1 MHRYLLTCALALPLP
16 AAAAETIG
24 QITATVNGTE
34 MSWFVTAEGDE
45 SQSGAMTMPGGLA
58 DVSLWGNPT
67 EGALAELKGA
77 LLLDFAAMAAGG
89 PTALDPSLQYLEDGY
104 TAAWVAL
111 DEETVQ
117 VSLTTFETGG
127 DSVQLEGTFQAQA
140 AFTDDMATM
149 TTDPARH
156 VEIVGR
162 FEASLPMR

>member
-16 AAAAETIG
+16 AAAADTIG
-24 QITATVNGTE
+24 HITATVDGYE

-45 SQSGAMTMPGGLA
+45 SQSGALAMPGGLA

-77 LLLDFAAMAAGG
+77 LLLDFMAMATGG
-89 PTALDPSLQYLEDGY
+89 PIALDPTLQYLEDGY
-104 TAAWVAL
+104 AGAWVAL
-111 DEETVQ
+111 DEETAQ
-117 VSLTTFETGG
+117 ISLTVFEPG
-127 DSVQLEGTFQAQA
+127 DDGVHLEGTFRAQA

-162 FEASLPMR
+162 FEANLPMQ